1 MFAVTGAM
9 GYDGAQDLDSLF
21 AGNKPQQLH
30 TQRNKLLPQIVDRID
45 RHGSHAGQFKVLP
58 FEHCTQQGFSIIE
71 MTVDSALGHT
81 GTSCYAFDGEM
92 HVAFGKAVEYCIKD
106 TVQLLHVH
114 RPPGAGR
121 LHVFITHRVISLQG
135 VEKAIMTRAIHRKNN
150 VQTPFTER
158 LRSVTIRHTHICL
171 KGCPGM
177 RALLLSILSITLLSG
192 CAEEQDSEK
201 MMPVVKVQT
210 AEIDNA
216 QEQHWTLSGTVQS
229 RRDAALS
236 FLISGQISERLAQ
249 AGERVKAGQ
258 VLLRLDPRDIRQQ
271 LAAAQANVAAA
282 RAQAENAEAN
292 RDRLAS
298 LSKQGL
304 VPAQAYED
312 ARAQAR
318 AARQSAK
325 AAEAALAQATST
337 NEYGELKA
345 PADGVLLEVS
355 GEVGQVVTAGMPVAT
370 LAYDGPRDI
379 EVFVPERRRTALPEQ
394 ARVEL
399 YGGQVAAPASLRE
412 VAGSA
417 DPMSRSWRT
426 RYSIEDEPGAWP
438 LGSSA
443 TLILP
448 ASTNAEASALQA
460 VPVGALI
467 DRGDGMGVWVIE
479 DARVNWQ
486 PVELERMDTERAY
499 IRTDLAP
506 GTRIIALGAHLL
518 EPNQKVEALP

>member
-1 MFAVTGAM
+1 MA
-9 GYDGAQDLDSLF
+9 
-21 AGNKPQQLH
+21 
-30 TQRNKLLPQIVDRID
+30 
-45 RHGSHAGQFKVLP
+45 
-58 FEHCTQQGFSIIE
+58 
-71 MTVDSALGHT
+71 
-81 GTSCYAFDGEM
+81 
-92 HVAFGKAVEYCIKD
+92 
-106 TVQLLHVH
+106 
-114 RPPGAGR
+114 
-121 LHVFITHRVISLQG
+121 
-135 VEKAIMTRAIHRKNN
+135 
-150 VQTPFTER
+150 
-158 LRSVTIRHTHICL
+158 
-171 KGCPGM
+171 M
-177 RALLLSILSITLLSG
+177 RALLLSILTLTLVAG
-192 CAEEQDSEK
+192 CDSEQDVDQAT
-201 MMPVVKVQT
+201 PIVKVRT
-210 AEIDNA
+210 AQIENA
-216 QEQHWTLSGTVQS
+216 QEQHWTLSGTVHS

-236 FLISGQISERLAQ
+236 FLISGQINERLTQ
-249 AGERVKAGQ
+249 AGDRVEAGD

-271 LAAAQANVAAA
+271 LAAARANVAAA

-304 VPAQAYED
+304 VPVQAYEN

-325 AAEAALAQATST
+325 AAEAALAQASST
-337 NEYGELKA
+337 NEYGELRA

-379 EVFVPERRRTALPEQ
+379 EVYVPERKRPGLPEQ

-399 YGGQVAAPASLRE
+399 YGGEAQAPATLRE

-417 DPMSRSWRT
+417 DPLSRSWRA
-426 RYSIEDEPGAWP
+426 RYSIEDDPAAWP

-448 ASTNAEASALQA
+448 TNSNAEMATVQR

-467 DRGDGMGVWVIE
+467 DRGQGMGVWVIE
-479 DARVNWQ
+479 GDQVSWQ
-486 PVELERMDTERAY
+486 PVDLVRMDTELAY
-499 IRTDLAP
+499 VHSELAA

-518 EPNQKVEALP
+518 EPGQKVETLP

>member
-1 MFAVTGAM
+1 MA
-9 GYDGAQDLDSLF
+9 
-21 AGNKPQQLH
+21 
-30 TQRNKLLPQIVDRID
+30 
-45 RHGSHAGQFKVLP
+45 
-58 FEHCTQQGFSIIE
+58 
-71 MTVDSALGHT
+71 
-81 GTSCYAFDGEM
+81 
-92 HVAFGKAVEYCIKD
+92 
-106 TVQLLHVH
+106 
-114 RPPGAGR
+114 
-121 LHVFITHRVISLQG
+121 
-135 VEKAIMTRAIHRKNN
+135 
-150 VQTPFTER
+150 
-158 LRSVTIRHTHICL
+158 
-171 KGCPGM
+171 M
-177 RALLLSILSITLLSG
+177 RALSISVLTMTLLVG
-192 CAEEQDSEK
+192 CGTEQNSEQSA
-201 MMPVVKVQT
+201 PVPKVRT
-210 AEIDNA
+210 AEIQNA

-236 FLISGQISERLAQ
+236 FLISGQINERLAQ
-249 AGERVKAGQ
+249 AGQQVEAGDI
-258 VLLRLDPRDIRQQ
+258 LLRLDPRDIRQQ

-292 RDRLAS
+292 RDRLAA
-298 LSKQGL
+298 LSEKGL

-325 AAEAALAQATST
+325 AAEAALAQASST

-379 EVFVPERRRTALPEQ
+379 EVFVPERRRADLPEQ

-399 YGGQVAAPASLRE
+399 YGSDLQAPAQLRE

-417 DPMSRSWRT
+417 DPQSRSWRT
-426 RYSIEDEPGAWP
+426 RYSIEGDPDAWP

-448 ASTNAEASALQA
+448 NSPNGAAASLQR

-467 DRGDGMGVWVIE
+467 DQGRGMGVWVLQQ
-479 DARVNWQ
+479 DQVRWQ
-486 PVELERMDTERAY
+486 PVELERMDTEFAY
-499 IRTDLAP
+499 IHSELAT

-518 EPNQKVEALP
+518 EPGQKVEALP

>member
-1 MFAVTGAM
+1 
-9 GYDGAQDLDSLF
+9 
-21 AGNKPQQLH
+21 
-30 TQRNKLLPQIVDRID
+30 
-45 RHGSHAGQFKVLP
+45 
-58 FEHCTQQGFSIIE
+58 
-71 MTVDSALGHT
+71 
-81 GTSCYAFDGEM
+81 
-92 HVAFGKAVEYCIKD
+92 
-106 TVQLLHVH
+106 
-114 RPPGAGR
+114 
-121 LHVFITHRVISLQG
+121 
-135 VEKAIMTRAIHRKNN
+135 
-150 VQTPFTER
+150 
-158 LRSVTIRHTHICL
+158 
-171 KGCPGM
+171 M
-177 RALLLSILSITLLSG
+177 RALLLSILTTALLAG
-192 CAEEQDSEK
+192 CGSEQDLEK
-201 MMPVVKVQT
+201 VTPIVKVRT
-210 AEIDNA
+210 AQVQNA

-249 AGERVKAGQ
+249 AGQRVKAGE

-298 LSKQGL
+298 LSQKGL

-312 ARAQAR
+312 AIAQAR

-325 AAEAALAQATST
+325 AAEAALAQASSA

-355 GEVGQVVTAGMPVAT
+355 GEVGKVVTAGMPVAT

-379 EVFVPERRRTALPEQ
+379 EVFVPERRRADLPEL
-394 ARVEL
+394 ARVKL
-399 YGGQVAAPASLRE
+399 YGSELEAEAQLRE

-417 DPMSRSWRT
+417 DPQSRSWRT
-426 RYSIEDEPGAWP
+426 RYSIKDEPDSWP

-448 ASTNAEASALQA
+448 LSRNGATATLQR

-467 DRGDGMGVWVIE
+467 DRGQGMGVWVLHGE
-479 DARVNWQ
+479 QVRWH
-486 PVELERMDTERAY
+486 PVELKRMDTEVAFIY
-499 IRTDLAP
+499 SKLP
-506 GTRIIALGAHLL
+506 VGTQIIALGAHLL
-518 EPNQKVEALP
+518 EPNQTVEALP